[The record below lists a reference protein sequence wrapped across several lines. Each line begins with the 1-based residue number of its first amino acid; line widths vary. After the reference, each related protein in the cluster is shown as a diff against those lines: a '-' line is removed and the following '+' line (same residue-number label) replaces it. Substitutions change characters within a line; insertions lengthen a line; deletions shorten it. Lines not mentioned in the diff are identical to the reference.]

1 MFWILFGLL
10 SLAVS
15 QSDNKVRY
23 NTTIF
28 DSPIDEV
35 IWCGASIV
43 VIGDDDAVNQVQ
55 NNHRFKGDNESAT
68 HRKVL
73 FTITSRGLLY
83 RSSDYGFKWTN
94 ITD

>member
-10 SLAVS
+10 SLAIS
-15 QSDNKVRY
+15 QSDNKVKY

-43 VIGDDDAVNQVQ
+43 VIGDDDAVN
-55 NNHRFKGDNESAT
+55 
-68 HRKVL
+68 
-73 FTITSRGLLY
+73 
-83 RSSDYGFKWTN
+83 
-94 ITD
+94 